1 MGSSLVHVLANI
13 MKTKLENKE
22 IKPLMNNGTVKF
34 YCQYVD
40 DTLLVV
46 KQQDVSRVHKLLNGF
61 FKNLKFAVD
70 LLENEV
76 LRFLDLKML
85 PDRISIYRKDTNTG
99 LYANYTSFVPSTY
112 HNAWISVTVL

>member
-13 MKTKLENKE
+13 MKTKLESKV

-85 PDRISIYRKDTNTG
+85 PDRISIYWKDTNTG
-99 LYANYTSFVPSTY
+99 LYANYTSFVSSTY
-112 HNAWISVTVL
+112 HNAWISVIVL